1 MKKRIYLYIIIIMIL
16 VPKICY
22 ASNELEENTIIDT
35 NTILEEQQENF
46 GIRDFLKESEN
57 YAPDF
62 LKDLDISNIF
72 NNAIKGKIDN
82 KNILKKILNL
92 AGSQI
97 KSTLII
103 LINILV
109 IVLIHSVL
117 KSITD
122 SLENSD
128 ISKIIYYVQYIMIIT
143 IIMANFSDIIKS
155 VSETIENLVGFS
167 QNLIPLLITLLT
179 YTGNITTSAII
190 EPILFF
196 LLEFIANII
205 KTLIIPIVSII
216 TVLIITSKITDR
228 IQISKLAGFMKSSII
243 WFLGVIL
250 TLFVGVVSLEG
261 SLSAS
266 IDGVTSK
273 TAKAAVSSLIPV
285 VRKNTRR

>member
-179 YTGNITTSAII
+179 YTGNITTTAII
-190 EPILFF
+190 EPILLF
-196 LLEFIANII
+196 LIEFIANII